1 MGEERH
7 QRLKDDRRLQTKE
20 DGQQEIELTGPE
32 KLRSCDP
39 DSDVSRF
46 LMRVVMR
53 LGSKS
58 GEDKE
63 GD

>member
-7 QRLKDDRRLQTKE
+7 QRLEDDGRLQTKE
-20 DGQQEIELTGPE
+20 DGQQEMELTGPE

-39 DSDVSRF
+39 DSNVSRF

-53 LGSKS
+53 LGSKN
-58 GEDKE
+58 GEKIE
-63 GD
+63 RN